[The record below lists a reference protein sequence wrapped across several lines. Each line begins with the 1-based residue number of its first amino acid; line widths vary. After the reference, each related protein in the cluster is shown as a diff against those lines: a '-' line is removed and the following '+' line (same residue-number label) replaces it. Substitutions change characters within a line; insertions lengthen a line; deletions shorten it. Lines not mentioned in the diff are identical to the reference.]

1 MSGLHCLEFC
11 SSALGDDRSQNIWFA
26 VYVCFRLTTIPH
38 KQHDRKK
45 WSDSR
50 WHRELTRDLLI
61 SSVFIHHLIGK
72 GVKSDSEN
80 TLELWPVLLSTLTE
94 VHSKQRLH
102 HSSFY

>member
-1 MSGLHCLEFC
+1 MDCIVLSFVQVPLVMTGLKIYGLLYMCVSVSPQFPTNSMIEKNK
-11 SSALGDDRSQNIWFA
+11 R
-26 VYVCFRLTTIPH
+26 
-38 KQHDRKK
+38 
-45 WSDSR
+45 SDSR
-50 WHRELTRDLLI
+50 WHRVFTRDLLI

-80 TLELWPVLLSTLTE
+80 TLELCPVLISILTE